1 MARKAV
7 LNRNARRIKLVE
19 KHRSRRSELRTV
31 LKSIRATAEEKEAA
45 LRALQKLPRDSCAAR
60 VRSRCAITGRGRGV
74 FRRFGLCRNM
84 VRELSMGGRIPGV
97 TKSSW

>member
-1 MARKAV
+1 CKAV
-7 LNRNARRIKLVE
+7 LNRNARRIKLAE
-19 KHRSRRSELRTV
+19 KYRARRDELRKV
-31 LKSIRATAEEKEAA
+31 LKSAHATAEQKEAA
-45 LRALQKLPRDSCAAR
+45 LRSMQKLPRDSCAVR

-84 VRELSMGGRIPGV
+84 VRDLSMSGKIPGV

>member
-7 LNRNARRIKLVE
+7 INRNARRIKLAE
-19 KHRSRRSELRTV
+19 KYRARRAELRAV
-31 LKSIRATAEEKEAA
+31 LKSLKATSEEKEAA
-45 LRALQKLPRDSCAAR
+45 LRTLQKLPRDSCAVR
-60 VRSRCAITGRGRGV
+60 VRNRCAITGRGRGV

-84 VRELSMGGRIPGV
+84 VRELSMSGKIPGV

>member
-7 LNRNARRIKLVE
+7 LNRNARRIRLVA
-19 KHRSRRSELRTV
+19 KYRVRRAQLRAV
-31 LKSIRATAEEKEAA
+31 LKSAQATSGEKEAA

-84 VRELSMGGRIPGV
+84 VRELSMSGKIPGV